1 MKRCVVLILSLLCLA
16 AFPALSISDSSVV
29 IGTDVPAG
37 WYFLPSGCSVSLPD
51 GFDSLLPASDS
62 FTVPVGE
69 YTVGVDLPAGS
80 YSVRC
85 ASGVSVV
92 TVSCDN
98 DRGLNFL
105 IEILHSDSNEYIG
118 KLNLESGFTVKI
130 RNGSAYFSAP
140 SGIIFD

>member
-1 MKRCVVLILSLLCLA
+1 MKRCVVLLLSLLCLA
-16 AFPALSISDSSVV
+16 AFPALSLSDSSVI

-37 WYFLPSGCSVSLPD
+37 WYYLPAGCSVSLPD
-51 GFDSLLPASDS
+51 GSESLLPASAS

-69 YTVGVDLPAGS
+69 YKVGADLPAGS

-85 ASGVSVV
+85 ADGVSVV

-98 DRGLNFL
+98 ERDLKFL
-105 IEILHSDSNEYIG
+105 IEILHSDQNEYIG
-118 KLNLESGFTVKI
+118 QLILQEGYTVKI

>member
-1 MKRCVVLILSLLCLA
+1 MKRCAVLLLSLLCLA
-16 AFPALSISDSSVV
+16 VFPALSLSDSAIVV
-29 IGTDVPAG
+29 GTDVPSG
-37 WYFLPSGCSVSLPD
+37 WYFLPDGCSVSLPS
-51 GFDSLLPASDS
+51 GLDSLLPASAS

-69 YTVGVDLPAGS
+69 YKVGPDIPAGS

-85 ASGVSVV
+85 ADGVSVV

-105 IEILHSDSNEYIG
+105 IEILHSESGEYIG
-118 KLNLESGFTVKI
+118 QLILEDGYTVKI